1 MTGYRS
7 FIVRTLAVLLAV
19 SLASAQQVQRITPN
33 FKDADITQIAEA
45 VSAATGKTFIID
57 PRVRAQVTMLS
68 STPMSPAAFY
78 ETFLSILQVYGF
90 IAVPQGNVVKI
101 LPDANARQ
109 FPSNDLPD
117 RVSATSDEIVTQ
129 VLEVKNVSAAQL
141 IPILRPMIAQYGHL
155 AAYPASNILI
165 ISDHASNVNR
175 IMRIIH
181 RIDQASGQ
189 EPEIVPLQN
198 ASAAEIVR
206 VVNSL
211 YQGANAAEG
220 ATVKVVADE
229 RSNSV
234 LIAGE
239 QSQRLRLRALVA
251 HLDTPL
257 EAGGDTRVR
266 YLHYAEAEKMAPKLK
281 EQITGIAQ
289 ASTGGAPGGAAA
301 GGGSAQSQAEKNA
314 MVWADP
320 TNNALV
326 ITAPPKIM
334 RAVMDIID
342 KLDIRRP
349 QVLVEAIIAEVDVD
363 KDAELGIN
371 WAAFSNGQNI
381 PAGSFVSP
389 IGGTSIVDLAGAIQN
404 PANAST
410 TLLQGTT
417 IGIGRVAGTGV
428 NFAAMIRAIRGDT
441 NTNVVA
447 TPSAVTMDN
456 QEAELKVAQEVPFVT
471 GQFTNTTAVTGGTV
485 NPFQTIQREEVGTI
499 LKVTPTISPEG
510 SAVMLKI
517 SIESSSIGQKPAG
530 AVDLVTNKRTITT
543 TVLIEDGGIVVL
555 GGLIED
561 NSVKG
566 ENRVP
571 YLGNIPIIGLLF
583 KTRNATS
590 TKNNLILFI
599 RPKILRDQAQAAYET
614 DLKYNYMR
622 DQQKT
627 LEEREALPL
636 LPGVSRGTLNP
647 LPPPPAVP
655 AQKVAPGQP
664 VPVPSTRGPPFRC
677 RKVCRRPTPAPSPIR
692 TRPRLPRDNRE
703 RARHY
708 LQRRVGRRHRAAAVF
723 RVRQAPRGTRQ
734 PRGQWRRRVHLPRD
748 RLPAGTRRGAP
759 VPAPPGAPRARAGGP
774 VRRAAAPRLRG
785 GLGCHAG
792 DGRAG
797 RHDRSGAS
805 GAGPARAGRPS
816 GQR

>member
-1 MTGYRS
+1 MTGLRS
-7 FIVRTLAVLLAV
+7 LLVCTLAVLGA

-45 VSAATGKTFIID
+45 VSAATGKNFIID

-78 ETFLSILQVYGF
+78 EAFLSILQVYGF
-90 IAVPQGNVVKI
+90 IAVPSGNVVKI

-109 FPSNDLPD
+109 FPSIDLPD

-129 VLEVKNVSAAQL
+129 VLDVKNVSAAQL

-165 ISDHASNVNR
+165 ISDHSSNVNR
-175 IMRIIH
+175 IMRIIR
-181 RIDQASGQ
+181 RIDQVGGS
-189 EPEIVPLQN
+189 EPEIVPLAN
-198 ASAAEIVR
+198 ASASEIVR

-220 ATVKVVADE
+220 AAVKVVADE

-234 LIAGE
+234 IIAGE
-239 QSQRLRLRALVA
+239 QSQRLKLRALIA

-266 YLHYAEAEKMAPKLK
+266 YLHYADADKIAPKLK

-289 ASTGGAPGGAAA
+289 AAAGPGGAAGA
-301 GGGSAQSQAEKNA
+301 PGGGGSAQQQAEKNA

-371 WAAFSNGQNI
+371 WAAFSNGQSI

-389 IGGTSIVDLAGAIQN
+389 VGGTSIVDLAGAVQN
-404 PANAST
+404 PANVST

-417 IGIGRVAGTGV
+417 IGIGRIAGTGV
-428 NFAAMIRAIRGDT
+428 NFAAMLRAIRGDT

-543 TVLIEDGGIVVL
+543 AVLIEDGGVVVL

-571 YLGNIPIIGLLF
+571 YLGNIPILGLLF

-590 TKNNLILFI
+590 TKNNLIMFI
-599 RPKILRDQAQAAYET
+599 RPKILRDQAQAAFET

-622 DQQKT
+622 DQQRS
-627 LEEREALPL
+627 LDQREVLPL
-636 LPGVSRGTLNP
+636 LPGVTRGTLNAIP
-647 LPPPPAVP
+647 QAAPG
-655 AQKVAPGQP
+655 APGQP
-664 VPVPSTRGPPFRC
+664 PPAPSAPGPTVP
-677 RKVCRRPTPAPSPIR
+677 PTPAAPHAAPSGQP
-692 TRPRLPRDNRE
+692 
-703 RARHY
+703 
-708 LQRRVGRRHRAAAVF
+708 
-723 RVRQAPRGTRQ
+723 APNDTANPDSGEAHPNSTS
-734 PRGQWRRRVHLPRD
+734 
-748 RLPAGTRRGAP
+748 
-759 VPAPPGAPRARAGGP
+759 APPGKP
-774 VRRAAAPRLRG
+774 
-785 GLGCHAG
+785 
-792 DGRAG
+792 
-797 RHDRSGAS
+797 
-805 GAGPARAGRPS
+805 
-816 GQR
+816 